1 MTTYRYK
8 GTSSSGA
15 PIEGVVEAFDEQDAV
30 TKAREN
36 CRVLISVEPVSGG
49 KMNDILNAD
58 IGDLLSGG
66 KIKAKTLTLLCSQL
80 SIELRAGLPLVSS
93 LRLVAENEE
102 DKKLKKILEEVADD
116 VHAGNGLA
124 DSFATRG
131 PGLPRTFIETV
142 RAGEESGKL
151 DETFERLQKYYENS
165 DAVASKVASAMVYPI
180 MLIVV
185 AVIVVAIIMIFAV
198 PVFAQSFGSMGNELP
213 GPTKLLIAISDFM
226 VNNWLLLI
234 ALIAA
239 ATLGITLYGKTDAG
253 RHLYARIA
261 LTFPGVCLINKMNAA
276 SQFSATLST
285 MLSAGLP
292 LVQAV
297 KITAATADN
306 LLISEDI
313 ETAVNGVIE
322 GNRLADGLKKSPWFP
337 TLLMEMVTVGEE
349 TGRLEDTLN
358 VVSDYYTK
366 EVDTA
371 VKRALEILNPC
382 ITIVLAVLVVFIL
395 LSVYLPIF
403 GMYGSM

>member
-30 TKAREN
+30 AKAREN
-36 CRVLISVEPVSGG
+36 CRVLISVEPVAGG
-49 KMNDILNAD
+49 KMHDIMNAD
-58 IGDLLSGG
+58 IGDLFSGG
-66 KIKAKTLTLLCSQL
+66 KIKPKTLTLLCSQL

-124 DSFATRG
+124 DSFAARG
-131 PGLPRTFIETV
+131 PGLPRTFIETI

-151 DETFERLQKYYENS
+151 DDTFERLQAYYEKS
-165 DAVASKVASAMVYPI
+165 DAVASKVASAMVYPA
-180 MLIVV
+180 MLIGV
-185 AVIVVAIIMIFAV
+185 AVLVIGIIMIFAV
-198 PVFAQSFGSMGNELP
+198 PVFAQSFGDNLP
-213 GPTKLLIAISDFM
+213 LPTKILVAISNFM
-226 VNNWLLLI
+226 VNNWLLLVAI
-234 ALIAA
+234 ISAVAM
-239 ATLGITLYGKTDAG
+239 GIILYGKTDSG
-253 RHLYARIA
+253 SHLYARLA

-276 SQFSATLST
+276 SQFASTLST

-292 LVQAV
+292 MVQAT
-297 KITAATADN
+297 KITGNTADN
-306 LLISEDI
+306 LLIREDI
-313 ETAVNGVIE
+313 EQAVNGVIE
-322 GNRLADGLKKSPWFP
+322 GNRLADGLKQSPWFP

-349 TGRLEDTLN
+349 TGKLEETLN

-366 EVDTA
+366 EVDVA
-371 VKRALEILNPC
+371 VKRAMDILNPC
-382 ITIVLAVLVVFIL
+382 ITIVLAIIVVFIL

-403 GMYGSM
+403 SMY